1 MSLAVITQSCNSDYK
16 ILGIFMMWKIYLS
29 GEIHTNWRDELKK
42 RAKEA
47 SLKVEFLGPETNHDL
62 SDNFGAN
69 LLGGEG
75 IKFWH
80 DHKGEKINSI
90 RIKRNIESADLV
102 IVKFGDKYK
111 QWNAAFDAGYSAA
124 KGKSLIIMHEDDN
137 QHALKE
143 IDASALAVV
152 KNNQQ
157 LIEILKYVTKE

>member
-1 MSLAVITQSCNSDYK
+1 MK
-16 ILGIFMMWKIYLS
+16 WKIYLS
-29 GEIHTNWRDELKK
+29 GEIHTNWRDEL
-42 RAKEA
+42 RLIASEA
-47 SLKVEFLGPETNHDL
+47 GLNVEFLEPETEHDL

-69 LLGGEG
+69 ILGSEDK
-75 IKFWH
+75 KFWH
-80 DHKGEKINSI
+80 DHKGAKLNSI

-124 KGKSLIIMHEDDN
+124 KGKSLIIMHGDDN

>member
-1 MSLAVITQSCNSDYK
+1 MRKLMK
-16 ILGIFMMWKIYLS
+16 WKIYLS
-29 GEIHTNWRDELKK
+29 GEIHTNWRDEL
-42 RAKEA
+42 RLGASEA
-47 SLKVEFLGPETNHDL
+47 GLNIEFLEPETDHDL
-62 SDNFGAN
+62 SDNFGASI
-69 LLGGEG
+69 LGSEDK
-75 IKFWH
+75 KFWH
-80 DHKGEKINSI
+80 DHKGAKINSI

-152 KNNQQ
+152 KDNQQ

>member
-1 MSLAVITQSCNSDYK
+1 MK
-16 ILGIFMMWKIYLS
+16 WKIYLS
-29 GEIHTNWRDELKK
+29 GEIHTNWRDEL
-42 RAKEA
+42 RLIASEA
-47 SLKVEFLGPETNHDL
+47 GLNVEFLEPETEHDL

-69 LLGGEG
+69 ILGSEDK
-75 IKFWH
+75 KFWH
-80 DHKGEKINSI
+80 DHKGAKLNSI

>member
-1 MSLAVITQSCNSDYK
+1 MK
-16 ILGIFMMWKIYLS
+16 WKIYLS
-29 GEIHTNWRDELKK
+29 GEIHTNWRDEL
-42 RAKEA
+42 RLIASEA
-47 SLKVEFLGPETNHDL
+47 GLNVEFLGPETEHDL

-69 LLGGEG
+69 ILGSEDK
-75 IKFWH
+75 KFWH
-80 DHKGEKINSI
+80 DHKGAKINSI

-102 IVKFGDKYK
+102 IVKFGNKYK

-152 KNNQQ
+152 KNIEQ
-157 LIEILKYVTKE
+157 LIEIFKYVTKE

>member
-1 MSLAVITQSCNSDYK
+1 MK
-16 ILGIFMMWKIYLS
+16 WKIYLS
-29 GEIHTNWRDELKK
+29 GEIHTNWRDEL
-42 RAKEA
+42 RLIASEA
-47 SLKVEFLGPETNHDL
+47 GLNVEFLEPETEHDL

-69 LLGGEG
+69 ILGSEDK
-75 IKFWH
+75 KFWH
-80 DHKGEKINSI
+80 DHKGAKINSI

-157 LIEILKYVTKE
+157 LVEILKYVTKE

>member
-1 MSLAVITQSCNSDYK
+1 MK
-16 ILGIFMMWKIYLS
+16 WKIYLS
-29 GEIHTNWRDELKK
+29 GEIHTNWRNEL
-42 RAKEA
+42 RLIASEA
-47 SLKVEFLGPETNHDL
+47 RLNVEFLGPETEHDL

-69 LLGGEG
+69 ILGSEDK
-75 IKFWH
+75 KFWH
-80 DHKGEKINSI
+80 DHKGAKINSI

>member
-1 MSLAVITQSCNSDYK
+1 MK
-16 ILGIFMMWKIYLS
+16 WKIYLS
-29 GEIHTNWRDELKK
+29 GEIHTSWRDEL
-42 RAKEA
+42 RLIASEA
-47 SLKVEFLGPETNHDL
+47 GLNVEFLEPETEHDL

-69 LLGGEG
+69 ILGSEDK
-75 IKFWH
+75 KFWH
-80 DHKGEKINSI
+80 DHKGAKINSI

>member
-1 MSLAVITQSCNSDYK
+1 MRK
-16 ILGIFMMWKIYLS
+16 FMKWKIYLS
-29 GEIHTNWRDELKK
+29 GEIHTNWRDEL
-42 RAKEA
+42 RLIASEA
-47 SLKVEFLGPETNHDL
+47 GLNVEFLEPETEHDL

-69 LLGGEG
+69 ILGSEDK
-75 IKFWH
+75 KFWH
-80 DHKGEKINSI
+80 DHKGAKINSI
-90 RIKRNIESADLV
+90 RIKRHIESADLV